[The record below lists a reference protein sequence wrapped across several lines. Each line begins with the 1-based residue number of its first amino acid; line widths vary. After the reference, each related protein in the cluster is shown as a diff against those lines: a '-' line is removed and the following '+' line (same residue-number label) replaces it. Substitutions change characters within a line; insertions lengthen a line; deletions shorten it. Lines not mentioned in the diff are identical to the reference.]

1 MRKKQNLFIDIRKS
15 DEVFSNR
22 LEQSDEYGLYFFP
35 MNMIRFNKEE
45 IIKHLNYF
53 NNIFIICQSAN
64 RSKYIKDK
72 YFSDYSKIKVHKSIQ
87 FSNLKHGSNKVQID
101 GNRLTLN
108 VIGSNSFNLYSIMR
122 IVQLMLGTLIL
133 ILGGYTYDKIKHKK
147 VNLIPLTILLLFGL
161 MAFIN
166 GITSTCT
173 LSQILID
180 YFN

>member
-1 MRKKQNLFIDIRKS
+1 
-15 DEVFSNR
+15 
-22 LEQSDEYGLYFFP
+22 
-35 MNMIRFNKEE
+35 
-45 IIKHLNYF
+45 
-53 NNIFIICQSAN
+53 
-64 RSKYIKDK
+64 
-72 YFSDYSKIKVHKSIQ
+72 
-87 FSNLKHGSNKVQID
+87 
-101 GNRLTLN
+101 
-108 VIGSNSFNLYSIMR
+108 MR